1 MIIAELNFAAALTV
15 AYRQEEDV
23 RQLCRHCRHR
33 RRRLPFIASVVVATR
48 VRRST

>member
-1 MIIAELNFAAALTV
+1 MIIAEVNFAAAVTV

-23 RQLCRHCRHR
+23 RQLCRHCHH
-33 RRRLPFIASVVVATR
+33 RRRLPFIASVVVAAR